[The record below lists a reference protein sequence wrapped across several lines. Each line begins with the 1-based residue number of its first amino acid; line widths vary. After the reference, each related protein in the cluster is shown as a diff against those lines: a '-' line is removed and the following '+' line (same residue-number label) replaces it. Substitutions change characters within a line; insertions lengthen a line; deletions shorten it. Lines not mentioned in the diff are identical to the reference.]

1 MNLPVG
7 KRKIAYLAVFIM
19 VMGGTGAYFSIAA
32 ASGGHNSFDSSPPIA
47 SFIPSQTTVKV
58 GGGTGGYHYTFFGNT
73 TWCAW
78 GDTANTTFDVGQTN
92 AFSFGGNYNGSTDY
106 GPSSG
111 VCFYITLPGAPNSVE
126 LGTPYAFAATI
137 SASPGELV
145 SYTFTQSGTYLWNIE
160 AGVESSL
167 QYAITVNP
175 APSVSVSSSANPL
188 EMPNPPAVTFT
199 ASASGGDSPYTY
211 QWDIN
216 GTAVSGATSSTFT
229 HTFTG
234 AASYSITVN
243 VTDSL
248 GYEITSTAFTETIY
262 PQLKLSMTSSANPA
276 DIGKVTYTF
285 TASGGSGTYS
295 DYCLYVNGSK
305 EGTFTS
311 STVSYTF
318 SGAATY
324 SVYGIV
330 LDSADYTAQSS
341 TIDQVISTKLAAS
354 VSTNTS
360 KTETEI
366 GFGIEFESTV
376 AGGVP
381 PYTYSW
387 SVSDNG
393 QTPLTGTGSDINY
406 TNPNEAGTLS
416 AKLTVKDSQ
425 TDTVTLYENVTVL
438 PDLRL
443 VNATF
448 SNNVRWVVSEP
459 QTIYGNLTGGL
470 GPYTVVID
478 LISSP
483 YTLSD
488 ITTSNFSWKFTPPSA
503 GPSETANIEIYDS
516 LDYPA
521 PGSGYQVNDR
531 IYSITEPQTVPFV
544 SIAASPQKGIAP
556 LTVDFSG
563 FIETE
568 MSGPVQ
574 SSYNWT
580 FSNGVNTL
588 TQNPVE
594 TFAAGNYTATLTADY
609 AGEINSALVSI
620 TALPVAAT
628 FSYSPHTGGTV
639 LTDYNFT
646 AQIAWWVTTYN
657 ITWTFPGGTQH
668 YGNSTHYKFSSYSP
682 TQNVSAVISY
692 TNGSYTSYLNVRMS
706 PAPITADFSVPEY
719 IPVQTLIS
727 LNATV
732 NDPDSTQITYKWTFN
747 GQNYT
752 GPQQLFFLGN
762 PQAYNITLN
771 VTDQYGMTYSI
782 TKTVTAVIPSNDGNI
797 TISIITKTSG
807 PDTTY
812 DIQIYSK
819 DGISVVEALLGS
831 QTLSPTFL
839 NNTDGYWYELTLNQG
854 SYYAGSYS
862 LEFVVFDKA
871 AQSNSKTVTF
881 FVSQTYGKTS
891 GGFSLA
897 TFFGSAETEI
907 ITLIGIAATVGT
919 AIVYSRDKKD
929 RDTQYINLNGAV
941 VKAKRTP
948 GSYNK
953 FKKRN
958 GGN

>member
-1 MNLPVG
+1 MFAVG

-19 VMGGTGAYFSIAA
+19 VMGGTGAYFSIMVANGNHSA
-32 ASGGHNSFDSSPPIA
+32 LSGNAPVVPFN
-47 SFIPSQTTVKV
+47 PSQTTIKV
-58 GGGTGGYHYTFFGNT
+58 GGGTGGKHYTIIGNT
-73 TWCAW
+73 TWCAY
-78 GDTANTTFDVGQTN
+78 GATFNTTFDVGQKNT
-92 AFSFGGNYNGSTDY
+92 FGWEGIYNGSTDY
-106 GPSSG
+106 APSSG
-111 VCFYITLPGAPNSVE
+111 VCFYITLPGASSPTE
-126 LGTPYAFAATI
+126 LGTPEAFAAV
-137 SASPGELV
+137 AGSPCEVV
-145 SYTFTQSGTYLWNIE
+145 SYTFTEAGTYLWNIE
-160 AGVESSL
+160 AGTYASV
-167 QYAITVNP
+167 QYTITVNA
-175 APSVSVSSSANPL
+175 APTVTVTSSANPL
-188 EMPNPPAVTFT
+188 EMPNPPQVTFT
-199 ASASGGDSPYTY
+199 ASASGGVSPYTY
-211 QWDIN
+211 QWNIN
-216 GTAVSGATSSTFT
+216 GTNVTSATSSTFA

-234 AASYSITVN
+234 AASYSIAVYMEDN
-243 VTDSL
+243 L
-248 GYEITSTAFTETIY
+248 GYLIESSVFTETIY
-262 PQLKLSMTSSANPA
+262 PQLTLSLTSSANPA

-311 STVSYTF
+311 NTVSYTF

-330 LDSADYTAQSS
+330 LDSADYTAQSL

-354 VSTNTS
+354 ISTNTS

-393 QTPLTGTGSDINY
+393 QTPITGTGSDINY

-425 TDTVTLYENVTVL
+425 TDSLTLYENVTVL
-438 PDLRL
+438 PDLKL
-443 VNATF
+443 VNDSL
-448 SNNVRWVVSEP
+448 SNTVKWVVSKDV
-459 QTIYGNLTGGL
+459 TIYGNLTGGL
-470 GPYTVVID
+470 TPYSV
-478 LISSP
+478 S
-483 YTLSD
+483 
-488 ITTSNFSWKFTPPSA
+488 FTIPN
-503 GPSETANIEIYDS
+503 GPSGTISIPVSGSSFSYTFSPSTTAPSGSLIDIIIYDS
-516 LDYPA
+516 LDYSSTGLTYTMA
-521 PGSGYQVNDR
+521 
-531 IYSITEPQTVPFV
+531 EPQIVPYV
-544 SIAASPQKGIAP
+544 EITASPQKGIAP
-556 LTVDFSG
+556 LTVDFTG
-563 FIETE
+563 FIETST
-568 MSGPVQ
+568 SGGVN
-574 SSYNWT
+574 SAYNWT
-580 FSNGVNTL
+580 FSNGVSTL

-594 TFAAGNYTATLTADY
+594 TFSAGNYTATLTADSS
-609 AGEINSALVSI
+609 GEINSASLVI
-620 TALPVAAT
+620 TALPVPAT

-682 TQNVSAVISY
+682 TQNVSAVITY
-692 TNGSYTSYLNVRMS
+692 TNGSYTSYLNVKMS
-706 PAPITADFSVPEY
+706 PAPITANFSVPEY

-727 LNATV
+727 VNATV
-732 NDPDSTQITYKWTFN
+732 NDPDSTQITYVWTFN

-797 TISIITKTSG
+797 TISIFTKTNG

-839 NNTDGYWYELTLNQG
+839 NNTDGYWYQLTLNQG

-881 FVSQTYGKTS
+881 FVSQTYGKSS

-897 TFFGSAETEI
+897 SFFGSAETEI
-907 ITLIGIAATVGT
+907 IALLGIAATIGT
-919 AIVYSRDKKD
+919 AIIYSRDKKD
-929 RDTQYINLNGAV
+929 RDTQYFNIDGSMI
-941 VKAKRTP
+941 KAKRTP
-948 GSYNK
+948 ASYNK
-953 FKKRN
+953 FKKRK

>member
-1 MNLPVG
+1 MFAVG

-19 VMGGTGAYFSIAA
+19 VMGGTGAYFSIMAA
-32 ASGGHNSFDSSPPIA
+32 NGDHSSVSGNAPVVPFN
-47 SFIPSQTTVKV
+47 PSQTTIKV
-58 GGGTGGYHYTFFGNT
+58 GGGTGGRHYTTFGNT
-73 TWCAW
+73 TWCAY
-78 GDTANTTFDVGQTN
+78 GATRNTTFDVGQQN
-92 AFSFGGNYNGSTDY
+92 IFGWEGVYNGSTDY

-111 VCFYITLPGAPNSVE
+111 VCFYLLLPGASNPIE
-126 LGTPYAFAATI
+126 LG
-137 SASPGELV
+137 SASPFNAYISATPCETV
-145 SYTFTQSGTYLWNIE
+145 TYTFTEAGTYFWNIQTSTQ
-160 AGVESSL
+160 ASI
-167 QYAITVNP
+167 QYAITVNA
-175 APSVSVSSSANPL
+175 APTVTVTSSANPL
-188 EMPNPPAVTFT
+188 EMPNPPQVTFT
-199 ASASGGDSPYTY
+199 ASASGGVSPYTY
-211 QWDIN
+211 QWNIN
-216 GTAVSGATSSTFT
+216 GTNVTGATSSTFA

-234 AASYSITVN
+234 AASYSIAVY
-243 VTDSL
+243 VEDSL
-248 GYEITSTAFTETIY
+248 GYLIESSVFTETIY
-262 PQLKLSMTSSANPA
+262 PQLTLSLTSSANPA

-295 DYCLYVNGSK
+295 DYCLYINGTK

-311 STVSYTF
+311 NTASYTF

-330 LDSADYTAQSS
+330 LDSADYTAQSL

-354 VSTNTS
+354 ISTNTS

-393 QTPLTGTGSDINY
+393 QTPIAGTGSDINY
-406 TNPNEAGTLS
+406 TNPNEVGTLS

-425 TDTVTLYENVTVL
+425 TDSLTLYENVTVL
-438 PDLRL
+438 PDLKL
-443 VNATF
+443 VNDSL
-448 SNNVRWVVSEP
+448 SNTVKWIVSKDV
-459 QTIYGNLTGGL
+459 TIYGNLTGGL
-470 GPYTVVID
+470 TPYSVSFIIPNGPSGTVSIPV
-478 LISSP
+478 SG
-483 YTLSD
+483 
-488 ITTSNFSWKFTPPSA
+488 SNFSYTFSPSA
-503 GPSETANIEIYDS
+503 TAPSGSLIDIIIYDS
-516 LDYPA
+516 LDYSSTGLTYTMA
-521 PGSGYQVNDR
+521 
-531 IYSITEPQTVPFV
+531 EPQIVPYV
-544 SIAASPQKGIAP
+544 EITASPQKGIAP
-556 LTVDFSG
+556 LTVDFTG
-563 FIETE
+563 YIETST
-568 MSGPVQ
+568 SGGVN
-574 SSYNWT
+574 SAYNWT
-580 FSNGVNTL
+580 FSNGVSTL

-594 TFAAGNYTATLTADY
+594 VFSAGNYTATLTADSS
-609 AGEINSALVSI
+609 GEINSASLVI
-620 TALPVAAT
+620 TALPVPAT
-628 FSYSPHTGGTV
+628 FSYSPTTGGTV

-646 AQIAWWVTTYN
+646 AKIAWWVTTYN

-682 TQNVSAVISY
+682 TQNVSAVITY
-692 TNGSYTSYLNVRMS
+692 TNGSYTSYLNVKMS
-706 PAPITADFSVPEY
+706 PAPITANFSVPEY

-727 LNATV
+727 VNATV
-732 NDPDSTQITYKWTFN
+732 NDPDSTQITYVWTFN

-797 TISIITKTSG
+797 TISIFTKTNG

-839 NNTDGYWYELTLNQG
+839 NDTDGYWYQLTLNQG

-862 LEFVVFDKA
+862 LEFVVFDEA

-881 FVSQTYGKTS
+881 FVSQTYGKSS

-897 TFFGSAETEI
+897 SFFGGTETEI
-907 ITLIGIAATVGT
+907 ITLLGVAATIGT
-919 AIVYSRDKKD
+919 AIIYSRDKKD
-929 RDTQYINLNGAV
+929 RDTQYFNIDGSMI
-941 VKAKRTP
+941 KAKRTP
-948 GSYNK
+948 ASYNK
-953 FKKRN
+953 FKKRK